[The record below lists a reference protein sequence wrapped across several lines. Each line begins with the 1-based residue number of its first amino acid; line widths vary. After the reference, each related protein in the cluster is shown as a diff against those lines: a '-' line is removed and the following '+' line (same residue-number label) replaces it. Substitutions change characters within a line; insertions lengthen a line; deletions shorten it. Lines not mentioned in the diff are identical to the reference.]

1 MRSLRNDR
9 VDFRAS
15 VDNATPCGNGKSLR
29 MRLDGYDCCLAAP
42 LDETDLQQL
51 VAALTTPCRG
61 ATISPR
67 PGPLSGR
74 ATVRRHDIPSVGP
87 VVIKEFQR
95 GGMLRV
101 IRRRRYLR
109 LGPTRPEREFDNL
122 RAARSVGLNVPE
134 PVACFSRGTLLY
146 RGWLATRHIPG
157 RSLVE
162 IATSDGEAIPALIAD
177 LTRQVGILIG
187 HRVAH
192 VDLHPGNVLVDPAG
206 TVYVLDFDRA
216 VAFDDPLED
225 LRRHYEVRWT
235 RAVEKHGLPGVLADC
250 FKEGLDGLSLGER

>member
-1 MRSLRNDR
+1 MRSLRNGR
-9 VDFRAS
+9 VDYRAPVS
-15 VDNATPCGNGKSLR
+15 DATPGGNGSSLR

-42 LDETDLQQL
+42 LDVTELQQL
-51 VAALTTPCRG
+51 VAALTAPCRG
-61 ATISPR
+61 AAISPKSC
-67 PGPLSGR
+67 PLGGR

-109 LGPTRPEREFDNL
+109 FGPTRPEREFHNL

-162 IATSDGEAIPALIAD
+162 VAMSDDEAIPALIAD

-206 TVYVLDFDRA
+206 TVFLLDFDRA
-216 VAFDDPLED
+216 TAFTEPLGD
-225 LRRHYEVRWT
+225 LRRRYEVRWT
-235 RAVEKHGLPGVLADC
+235 RAVEKHRLPEVLADR
-250 FKEGLDGLSLGER
+250 FRKGLDALSLGER

>member
-162 IATSDGEAIPALIAD
+162 IATSDG
-177 LTRQVGILIG
+177 
-187 HRVAH
+187 
-192 VDLHPGNVLVDPAG
+192 
-206 TVYVLDFDRA
+206 
-216 VAFDDPLED
+216 
-225 LRRHYEVRWT
+225 
-235 RAVEKHGLPGVLADC
+235 
-250 FKEGLDGLSLGER
+250 

>member
-1 MRSLRNDR
+1 MRSLRNGHL
-9 VDFRAS
+9 DFGAFANNAS
-15 VDNATPCGNGKSLR
+15 PGGNGASLR
-29 MRLDGYDCCLAAP
+29 MRLDGYDCCLVAP

-51 VAALTTPCRG
+51 VAALTAPCQG
-61 ATISPR
+61 TAISPR
-67 PGPLSGR
+67 SGPLSGR
-74 ATVRRHDIPSVGP
+74 AAVRRHHIPSVGP

-109 LGPTRPEREFDNL
+109 FGPTRPEREFANL

-206 TVYVLDFDRA
+206 TVYLLDFDRA
-216 VAFDDPLED
+216 IAFTDPLED
-225 LRRHYEVRWT
+225 LRRRYQVRWT
-235 RAVEKHGLPGVLADC
+235 RAVEKHGLPGVLAER
-250 FKEGLDGLSLGER
+250 FREGLNALSLGGP